1 MRTHGAATRRFG
13 AAGLALTLTM
23 AAAVLFADPAGA
35 AIVPTV
41 PLGTSV
47 NYSVLAG
54 STVTNTGP
62 SVLNKSLGL
71 WSGTSITGFPPGTVL
86 GTTDQT
92 NGAAQTAKSNLTTA
106 YLNAAGRPVNVETTA
121 DLSGL
126 TLNGG
131 VYSAASKGALGLTGT
146 LILDGEGNS
155 SSVFIFQTDSS
166 LTIGSSS
173 VVRLINGA
181 TACNVFWQ
189 VGSSATLDTT
199 ARFSGNILALTSIS
213 VNNGATIH
221 GRLLARNGAVTLIN
235 DTFETPT
242 CAGETTSTPTP
253 TPITTPGGGTTAP
266 ADTTGT
272 ATGTDTGIDT
282 GLGSGPGTPVS
293 GPPRTGGGPL
303 QTGSGSPWLPILFV
317 GLALAAGTTDVVLTR
332 RHRAHELARAGATDA
347 PTSS

>member
-1 MRTHGAATRRFG
+1 MTLHGATARRFG
-13 AAGLALTLTM
+13 AVTFALAL
-23 AAAVLFADPAGA
+23 AVAGAAVLSDPAGA

-71 WSGTSITGFPPGTVL
+71 WPGTSITGFPPGTVL

-106 YLNAAGRPVNVETTA
+106 YLDAAGRPVNAETTA

-199 ARFSGNILALTSIS
+199 ARFSGNVLALTSIS
-213 VNNGATIH
+213 VNNAATIH

-235 DTFETPT
+235 DTFDTPT
-242 CAGETTSTPTP
+242 CAGETTPVTTPT
-253 TPITTPGGGTTAP
+253 TTVDHARRWRN
-266 ADTTGT
+266 D
-272 ATGTDTGIDT
+272 DTGRHAPRPERPARAP
-282 GLGSGPGTPVS
+282 GSRRVS
-293 GPPRTGGGPL
+293 ARVPELRSAARPARAVHRCRVVAD
-303 QTGSGSPWLPILFV
+303 SRGSPSCSWAWRLRPV
-317 GLALAAGTTDVVLTR
+317 P
-332 RHRAHELARAGATDA
+332 
-347 PTSS
+347 PTWC